1 MWVAFGCRFNVS
13 TVLNPRSLRQASRSL
28 SFAQQRFD
36 TITGV
41 FRLMSLRVNTVIT
54 FLVEL
59 RAQKGS
65 HAGWAARLLDEVS
78 RQGFFGMMGELV

>member
-1 MWVAFGCRFNVS
+1 
-13 TVLNPRSLRQASRSL
+13 
-28 SFAQQRFD
+28 
-36 TITGV
+36 
-41 FRLMSLRVNTVIT
+41 MSLRVNTVIT